1 MFLFNTFL
9 DWRKFMAKVQVNQKA
24 PDFQLKDF
32 KGDQVRLSQFT
43 GAKNVLIV
51 FNRGFT

>member
-1 MFLFNTFL
+1 
-9 DWRKFMAKVQVNQKA
+9 MAKVQVNQKA

-32 KGDQVRLSQFT
+32 KGNQVRLSRFT